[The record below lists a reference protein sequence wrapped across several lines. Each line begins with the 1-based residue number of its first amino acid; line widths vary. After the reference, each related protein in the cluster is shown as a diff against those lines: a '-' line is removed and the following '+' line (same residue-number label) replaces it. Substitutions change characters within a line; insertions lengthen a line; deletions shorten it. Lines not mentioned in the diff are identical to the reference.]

1 MAKNGENS
9 QMNKERLD
17 WIISGLDFNDL
28 TPWEEKFLEDMEY
41 KMEHHGD
48 LSKWQEEKVEQ
59 IYREKSR

>member
-1 MAKNGENS
+1 MDK
-9 QMNKERLD
+9 KRFD

-41 KMEHHGD
+41 KMECHGD
-48 LSKWQEEKVEQ
+48 INPWQEEKIEQ